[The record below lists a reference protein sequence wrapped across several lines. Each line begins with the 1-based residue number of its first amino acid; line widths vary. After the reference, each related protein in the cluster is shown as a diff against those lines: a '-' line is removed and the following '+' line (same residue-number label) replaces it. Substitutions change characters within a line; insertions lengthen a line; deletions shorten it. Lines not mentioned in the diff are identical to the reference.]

1 MIIVV
6 GSINMDVCLN
16 VDKIPVPGETVMAE
30 KVSKNC
36 GGKRRRIRESKSGVP
51 NLG

>member
-36 GGKRRRIRESKSGVP
+36 KKRL
-51 NLG
+51 NLSHL